1 MRQKNNFSEIK
12 KVHFI
17 GIGGIGVSAIARMML
32 LLGKEVSG
40 SDKSHSIITEKLK
53 KEGAKIFIGHKSQNL
68 KKGTDVI
75 IYTIAVKKDNSELL
89 KARQLNIKTF
99 TYPEALG
106 FISHTKKT
114 IAVSGTHGKTTT
126 TAMLAGV
133 LKEAKFSP
141 TVIVGSLMNNPRDN
155 FIAGKGPY
163 LVCEACEYQES
174 FLNIS
179 PFIAVVT
186 NIDNDHLDYY
196 KNIINIQKAFG
207 KFVQKVPK
215 NGYVVCN
222 KSNKFIRPI
231 LKKVIGNV
239 VDYSIHKVNFKLSV
253 PGAHNRENAKA
264 VLAVGNILGIKK
276 NIIVKALRNFKG
288 TWRRQEYKG
297 RAKNGALVYDDYA
310 HHPTEISATLSG
322 FRELFPKKEITVV
335 FQPHLYSRTKF
346 LLNDFARKLGKGA
359 NYIIITD
366 IYAAREKKD
375 RSISGKH
382 LAEKIKKHNK
392 NVLYISKF
400 SNIVKE
406 LRASAGKKDVI
417 ITMGAGDIY
426 KVGEDFINK

>member
-1 MRQKNNFSEIK
+1 
-12 KVHFI
+12 
-17 GIGGIGVSAIARMML
+17 
-32 LLGKEVSG
+32 
-40 SDKSHSIITEKLK
+40 
-53 KEGAKIFIGHKSQNL
+53 
-68 KKGTDVI
+68 
-75 IYTIAVKKDNSELL
+75 
-89 KARQLNIKTF
+89 
-99 TYPEALG
+99 
-106 FISHTKKT
+106 
-114 IAVSGTHGKTTT
+114 
-126 TAMLAGV
+126 
-133 LKEAKFSP
+133 
-141 TVIVGSLMNNPRDN
+141 
-155 FIAGKGPY
+155 
-163 LVCEACEYQES
+163 
-174 FLNIS
+174 LNIS